1 VNPSHCESTSPRSW
15 KGDHDLR
22 PLTETGAAQAR
33 ALVPAREHP
42 RQRIVACSHGDVIPA
57 LLSTL
62 CAAYDSALP
71 PIVGRGGWHTLRFD
85 DRYLVCSSQLA

>member
-1 VNPSHCESTSPRSW
+1 M
-15 KGDHDLR
+15 
-22 PLTETGAAQAR
+22 
-33 ALVPAREHP
+33 
-42 RQRIVACSHGDVIPA
+42 QRIVACSHGDVIPA